1 MNCII
6 QRDSHDE
13 AMFLLKYKTLNKYWF
28 LVACLHKDSL
38 QDLVDDKTFAVI
50 EDLKPNEMVG
60 IEFNLT
66 LKED

>member
-1 MNCII
+1 M
-6 QRDSHDE
+6 S
-13 AMFLLKYKTLNKYWF
+13 KYWF
-28 LVACLHKDSL
+28 LVACLHKDNL

-60 IEFNLT
+60 VEFNLT